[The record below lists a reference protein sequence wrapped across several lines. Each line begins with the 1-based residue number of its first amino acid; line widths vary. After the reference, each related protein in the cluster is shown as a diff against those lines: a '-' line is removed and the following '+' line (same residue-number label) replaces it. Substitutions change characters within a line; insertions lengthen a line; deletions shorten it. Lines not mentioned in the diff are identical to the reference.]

1 MRSLIGMLLAVPA
14 LLVAWW
20 ASSAV
25 ADQAVMRSSLS
36 DPQTILIGVDLS
48 ESNPL
53 TRDDNFALR
62 VAQRVQPMIS
72 SLAPRSKV
80 ILRSF
85 GSYEGGSSAALTL
98 DISIAPKTARAEDIA
113 RLVAGAIA
121 GVPDMVKTG
130 KVRPQAMTNI
140 VPFLMNMSR
149 VVDCRT
155 MPTYVILATDGVED
169 SQVANLKRR
178 TAHLPVP
185 AVPAFPGCTELQI
198 LGIGRGL
205 NSPRDTE
212 RLIAEWSN
220 WSKSAGFRNFLAL
233 NDW

>member
-14 LLVAWW
+14 LMVAWW

-25 ADQAVMRSSLS
+25 ADTSASGRAVTG
-36 DPQTILIGVDLS
+36 PQTVLIGVDLS

-53 TRDDNFALR
+53 TRDPDFALR
-62 VAQRVQPMIS
+62 VAQRVQPMIAG
-72 SLAPRSKV
+72 LAPRSKV

-85 GSYEGGSSAALTL
+85 GTYEGGSSAVFTL

-113 RLVAGAIA
+113 RLVSGAIA
-121 GVPDMVKTG
+121 GIPEMVRTG

-140 VPFLMNMSR
+140 VPFLTNMSR
-149 VVDCRT
+149 VVDCRA
-155 MPTYVILATDGVED
+155 MPTHVILATDGVED

-178 TAHLPVP
+178 NAHLPVP
-185 AVPAFPGCTELQI
+185 AVPLFPGCTELQI

-212 RLIAEWSN
+212 RLIVEWSN
-220 WSKSAGFRNFLAL
+220 WSKSAGFKHFEPL

>member
-1 MRSLIGMLLAVPA
+1 MRSVIWMLLSVPA

-25 ADQAVMRSSLS
+25 ADQAALRDGSSR
-36 DPQTILIGVDLS
+36 PQTIIIGVDLS

-53 TRDDNFALR
+53 TRDRDFALR
-62 VAQRVQPMIS
+62 VAQRVQPVIS
-72 SLAPRSKV
+72 GLAPRSKV

-85 GSYEGGSSAALTL
+85 GSYEGGSNVALTL
-98 DISIAPKTARAEDIA
+98 DVSIAPKTARAEDMA
-113 RLVAGAIA
+113 RVVAGAIA
-121 GVPDMVKTG
+121 GVPELVRTG

-149 VVDCRT
+149 VVNCQA

-178 TAHLPVP
+178 NAHLPVP
-185 AVPAFPGCTELQI
+185 AVPPFPGCAELQI

-212 RLIAEWSN
+212 RLIDEWGN
-220 WSKSAGFRNFLAL
+220 WSKAAGFRNFTAL

>member
-1 MRSLIGMLLAVPA
+1 MRSVVWMLLSVPA
-14 LLVAWW
+14 ILVAWW

-25 ADQAVMRSSLS
+25 ADQAASGSGIS
-36 DPQTILIGVDLS
+36 GPQTILIGVDLS

-53 TRDDNFALR
+53 TRDGTFALR
-62 VAQRVQPMIS
+62 VAQRVAPMIS
-72 SLAPRSKV
+72 HLAPRSKV

-85 GSYEGGSSAALTL
+85 GSYEGGSTAMLTL
-98 DISIAPKTARAEDIA
+98 DISIAPKIARAEDIS

-121 GVPDMVKTG
+121 GVPEMVKTG

-149 VVDCRT
+149 VVDCRA
-155 MPTYVILATDGVED
+155 MPTHVILATDGVED
-169 SQVANLKRR
+169 SQIANLKRR
-178 TAHLPVP
+178 NTHLPVP
-185 AVPAFPGCTELQI
+185 AVPPFPGCTELQI

-212 RLIAEWSN
+212 RLIDEWRN

>member
-1 MRSLIGMLLAVPA
+1 MRSVIWMLLSVPA
-14 LLVAWW
+14 ILVAWW
-20 ASSAV
+20 ASNAV
-25 ADQAVMRSSLS
+25 ADQSAFASAVAG
-36 DPQTILIGVDLS
+36 PQTILIGVDLS

-53 TRDDNFALR
+53 TRDADFALR
-62 VAQRVQPMIS
+62 VAQRVQPLIS
-72 SLAPRSKV
+72 HLAPRSKV

-121 GVPDMVKTG
+121 GVPEMVRSG

-149 VVDCRT
+149 VVDCRA

-169 SQVANLKRR
+169 SQLANLKRR
-178 TAHLPVP
+178 NAHLPVP
-185 AVPAFPGCTELQI
+185 ATAPFPGCTEMQI

-212 RLIAEWSN
+212 RLIEEWRN
-220 WSKSAGFRNFLAL
+220 WSKSAGFRNFVAL

>member
-1 MRSLIGMLLAVPA
+1 MRSIAWMLLSVPA
-14 LLVAWW
+14 ILVAWW
-20 ASSAV
+20 ASNAV
-25 ADQAVMRSSLS
+25 ADQAASANSLGS
-36 DPQTILIGVDLS
+36 PQTIIVGVDLS

-53 TRDDNFALR
+53 TRDAEFAQR
-62 VAQRVQPMIS
+62 VAQRLQPMIS

-85 GSYEGGSSAALTL
+85 GSYEGGSTAALTL
-98 DISIAPKTARAEDIA
+98 DISIAPKTARAQDIA

-121 GVPDMVKTG
+121 GVPDMVKAG

-149 VVDCRT
+149 VVDCRA

-178 TAHLPVP
+178 NAHLPVP
-185 AVPAFPGCTELQI
+185 AVAPFPGCTELQI

-220 WSKSAGFRNFLAL
+220 WSKSAGFRSFLAL